1 MCLKLIVWALR
12 WDDALDRGLR
22 ALADMRLMGVK
33 TTAPY
38 YAQILANPAFGV
50 GALTPALLPNIPNSP
65 ATRKKPDRRSW
76 PWRWRRPLPYTPGFK
91 TSRGRTKG
99 DAPWPETVP
108 YKLPM

>member
-38 YAQILANPAFGV
+38 YAQILDEPRLPGW
-50 GALTPALLPNIPNSP
+50 AL
-65 ATRKKPDRRSW
+65 
-76 PWRWRRPLPYTPGFK
+76 
-91 TSRGRTKG
+91 
-99 DAPWPETVP
+99 
-108 YKLPM
+108 